1 MTIDIEH
8 FKSKLQAREKE
19 LLQDRGTAEQE
30 VLDAPSAEVEDALDR
45 ANSSEAREDAQR
57 NLDREYTELEEVQ
70 DALKR
75 IDAGTYGI
83 CEICGRPIEPARLE
97 AVPWARYCLNDAKQR
112 EHFTPT
118 GNL

>member
-1 MTIDIEH
+1 MSIDIQH
-8 FKSKLQAREKE
+8 FKSKLQTREQE
-19 LLQDRGTAEQE
+19 LLHDRRTSEQE
-30 VLDAPSAEVEDALDR
+30 ALDAPSADVGDAVDL
-45 ANSSEAREDAQR
+45 ATSGEAREDADR
-57 NLDREYTELEEVQ
+57 SLDREYSELEEVQ

-83 CEICGRPIEPARLE
+83 CEICGKPIEPARLE
-97 AVPWARYCLNDAKQR
+97 AVPWTRYCLNDAKQR